1 MDGADHAGVD
11 TGTDAHLAVNK
22 VGAAVIGITGDQ
34 SRGEPKTIE
43 GFNHLGRARFLGL
56 DFYLHTVRLGQ
67 VVHYLTISTRGE

>member
-1 MDGADHAGVD
+1 MDGADHAGAD
-11 TGTDAHLAVNK
+11 TSTDAHLAVNK

-43 GFNHLGRARFLGL
+43 GFNHLGRAHFLGL
-56 DFYLHTVRLGQ
+56 DFYLHTVRLWQ